1 MSESAAQAP
10 ISVTLG
16 AGTSL
21 AVAIRSH
28 GLIVDQTARGGGED
42 RGPEP
47 IELLGAALGS
57 CVALYVRRFCE
68 ARGLPTTGLR
78 VEVEHRGVTGPHRIG
93 KFVVRVILP
102 PSIPGRYTEM
112 LERVAR
118 SCPVH
123 NTLTHGA
130 TVRVS
135 LESLIAAAEPGIEH
149 ASAR

>member
-1 MSESAAQAP
+1 MSESVTQAP

-16 AGTSL
+16 AGASF

-28 GLIVDQTARGGGED
+28 GLIVDQTVRGGGAD
-42 RGPEP
+42 SGPEP

-57 CVALYVRRFCE
+57 CVALYLRRFCE

-78 VEVEHRGVTGPHRIG
+78 VEVEQRGVTGPQRIG
-93 KFVVRVILP
+93 EFVVRVILP
-102 PSIPGRYTEM
+102 PSIPDRYAEM

-123 NTLTHGA
+123 NTLTNGA
-130 TVRVS
+130 AVRVS
-135 LESLIAAAEPGIEH
+135 LESPIVSP
-149 ASAR
+149 